1 MDNKIDH
8 KKNRFVMSP
17 RNRDLLVLT
26 KKASMN
32 AEELEH
38 EIELLN
44 DLLYNVECFSVLCIA
59 NEVVDLN
66 KYKIIQHPNIVKQRL
81 MEKSEKPF
89 VFICN
94 KN

>member
-1 MDNKIDH
+1 
-8 KKNRFVMSP
+8 MSP

-26 KKASMN
+26 KKTALN
-32 AEELEH
+32 ARELEQ

-44 DLLYNVECFSVLCIA
+44 DLLYLVESCNTVCIV
-59 NEVVDLN
+59 NEIIDVNRYKILN
-66 KYKIIQHPNIVKQRL
+66 KTYQVRKVLKDENL
-81 MEKSEKPF
+81 KPF

>member
-1 MDNKIDH
+1 MN
-8 KKNRFVMSP
+8 S

-26 KKASMN
+26 KKAAMN

-44 DLLYNVECFSVLCIA
+44 DLLYLVESCNTVCIA
-59 NEVVDLN
+59 NEIVDLN
-66 KYKIIQHPNIVKQRL
+66 RYKIIQKIYQVRQLLKDSHL
-81 MEKSEKPF
+81 KPF